1 MKHLG
6 KLLPRLVSIQT
17 SPLQCNI
24 PRTFCRQN
32 PLIHL
37 GEKRQDSVL
46 ARVELRHTDLKFD
59 VFLQLGHHTP
69 KLDQYLSLI
78 QNNGLNHICSLL

>member
-1 MKHLG
+1 MMMSTMFKDMYHEA
-6 KLLPRLVSIQT
+6 PRKIATLLVSIQT

-37 GEKRQDSVL
+37 GEKRQVYWQGLNPD
-46 ARVELRHTDLKFD
+46 T
-59 VFLQLGHHTP
+59 QI
-69 KLDQYLSLI
+69 LSLTCFY
-78 QNNGLNHICSLL
+78 NSATTPPS

>member
-6 KLLPRLVSIQT
+6 KLLPCWKVFRLVHRSVIFPELFVAST
-17 SPLQCNI
+17 HY
-24 PRTFCRQN
+24 
-32 PLIHL
+32 LIHL
-37 GEKRQDSVL
+37 GEKRQTY
-46 ARVELRHTDLKFD
+46 RVEPRHTDLKFD